1 MQEEL
6 ITVDE
11 HEYIMLVDPET
22 DAVSKLLARYN
33 AAQNMSP
40 HHLENLLAMMKIC
53 EINVQDLLDREQEE
67 NAGHVWFEI
76 YS

>member
-6 ITVDE
+6 ISVDE

-22 DAVSKLLARYN
+22 DAASKLLARYN
-33 AAQNMSP
+33 AAEDMST
-40 HHLENLLAMMKIC
+40 HHLEKLLAMMTIC
-53 EINVQDLLDREQEE
+53 EINVLDLLDREQEE

>member
-11 HEYIMLVDPET
+11 HEDIMLANSKT
-22 DAVSKLLARYN
+22 DAASKLLARYN
-33 AAQNMSP
+33 AAQNMST
-40 HHLENLLAMMKIC
+40 HHLEKLLAMMTIC
-53 EINVQDLLDREQEE
+53 EILDLLDREQEE